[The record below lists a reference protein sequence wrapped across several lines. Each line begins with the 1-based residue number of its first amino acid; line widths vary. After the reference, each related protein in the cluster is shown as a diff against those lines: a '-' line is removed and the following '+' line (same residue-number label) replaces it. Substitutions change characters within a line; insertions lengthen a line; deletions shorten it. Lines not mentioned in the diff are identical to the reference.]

1 MRQWEL
7 IGITDSQPEW
17 TPPRA
22 TDVDRVLLAAADR
35 SVFFWTT
42 DAAMRLRTVTESAAE
57 NIGRTTEEC
66 EGRYLAELVGPEGI
80 ALLEAHVTALN
91 GRTAT
96 FTLKVDRGTVRCR
109 VAPTKDT
116 TGDVVGTF
124 CLAVSWDD
132 VDLRDRRPSVVDLRE
147 RRSSDAGTA

>member
-42 DAAMRLRTVTESAAE
+42 DSAMRLRTVTAAAAE
-57 NIGRTTEEC
+57 NIGRTTQEC
-66 EGRYLAELVGPEGI
+66 EGRSLADLMGPEGL
-80 ALLEAHVTALN
+80 AVLEAHFTALN

-96 FTLKVDRGTVRCR
+96 FTLKVERGRVRCR
-109 VAPTKDT
+109 VAPTKDAN
-116 TGDVVGTF
+116 GDVVGTF
-124 CLAVSWDD
+124 CLAVSWED
-132 VDLRDRRPSVVDLRE
+132 VDLREHRPS
-147 RRSSDAGTA
+147 TASTA